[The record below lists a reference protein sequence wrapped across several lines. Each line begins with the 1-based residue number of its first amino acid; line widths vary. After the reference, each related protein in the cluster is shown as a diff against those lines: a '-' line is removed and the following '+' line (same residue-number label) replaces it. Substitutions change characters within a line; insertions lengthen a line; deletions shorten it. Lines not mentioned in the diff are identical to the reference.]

1 MKSNQS
7 DDRNKPA
14 ARKMTLHRE
23 TLRDLT
29 ESQLRDAAGGLTRVG
44 CPSGPT
50 CSGWP
55 PCTC

>member
-1 MKSNQS
+1 MKSK
-7 DDRNKPA
+7 RNDERSKT
-14 ARKMTLHRE
+14 RKMTLHRE

-29 ESQLRDAAGGLTRVG
+29 ESQLRRVLGERFTQVG
-44 CPSGPT
+44 CSGPT